1 VVGIAPNILQS
12 ETGMEPLV
20 YRYFRQE
27 PQWSMTVMVSAD
39 VRAETLGDSLR
50 RALQSVDP
58 ELPAARAAETLD
70 NAIDQNR
77 WPLRVFGVLLTV
89 FAAVALTLASIG
101 LYAVMAQ
108 TVTRRRHEIGLRLAV
123 GAGQSG
129 ILRLVFAKG
138 LRQLAIGLSIGLPA
152 AFLLTRVVKGAVEL
166 PIPGDNTGVLAGA
179 AIALFATGML
189 GCIVPAFRAMRV
201 DPAITLRHD

>member
-1 VVGIAPNILQS
+1 
-12 ETGMEPLV
+12 MEPLV

-39 VRAETLGDSLR
+39 IRAETLGDSLR
-50 RALQSVDP
+50 RALQSVDA
-58 ELPAARAAETLD
+58 ELPAARAVETLD
-70 NAIDQNR
+70 DSIDQNR
-77 WPLRVFGVLLTV
+77 WPLRVFGTLFTV
-89 FAAVALTLASIG
+89 FAAVALALASIG

-152 AFLLTRVVKGAVEL
+152 AFLLTRVLKAAMEL
-166 PIPGDNTGVLAGA
+166 PVAGDNTGILAGA
-179 AIALFATGML
+179 AIILLATGIL
-189 GCIVPAFRAMRV
+189 GCIVPALRAIQV
-201 DPAITLRHD
+201 DPAITLRHE